1 MCLQI
6 SIQILSLH
14 FTILILL
21 ISVLCEDNT
30 KSNSYINRILC
41 RNFIEGPHSSLY
53 VPIEDNLH
61 QYSCQYL
68 LGNGNDLD
76 PVRNSITMLGQGH
89 RITSILPS
97 SARFSQSPFQG
108 RYLRGTEIKKSFI
121 IQWGFGPEPQSTAL
135 LLDDLDYL
143 AGSVILWSI
152 GEIFSKSLVYY
163 FNYTKGCTKC
173 SC

>member
-6 SIQILSLH
+6 SIRFYSSIH
-14 FTILILL
+14 FTILNLL

-30 KSNSYINRILC
+30 KSNSYINKILC
-41 RNFIEGPHSSLY
+41 RNFIEGLYSSLY
-53 VPIEDNLH
+53 APIEDNLH

-68 LGNGNDLD
+68 LGNRNDLD
-76 PVRNSITMLGQGH
+76 SLRNSITLVGQGH

-97 SARFSQSPFQG
+97 SARFSLSPFQE

-121 IQWGFGPEPQSTAL
+121 IQWSFGPEPQSTAL

-143 AGSVILWSI
+143 AGSVIIWSI
-152 GEIFSKSLVYY
+152 E
-163 FNYTKGCTKC
+163 
-173 SC
+173 